1 MIKTLQFR
9 INEEVS
15 KDYKIVKHGI
25 YNGFGKMIDLPST
38 KEIVL
43 KEVGFN
49 VEELGKS
56 FIQIGEKIRE
66 ERTNIKTLTLNAFER
81 PRVDNRGREF
91 VFDLFYEVEEVWEMK
106 KNKYLA
112 LRVILFIGFM
122 AVVLY
127 VATITFIDHNNAYIL
142 TAIKDYMIIMSIAT
156 IMLFAEF
163 DKDKIREERLKAYKD
178 GYEQGQYDKDM
189 EAE

>member
-15 KDYKIVKHGI
+15 KDYKIVEHGI

-38 KEIVL
+38 KELVL

-66 ERTNIKTLTLNAFER
+66 ERANIKTLTLNAFER

-91 VFDLFYEVEEVWEMK
+91 VFDLFYEVEEV
-106 KNKYLA
+106 
-112 LRVILFIGFM
+112 
-122 AVVLY
+122 
-127 VATITFIDHNNAYIL
+127 
-142 TAIKDYMIIMSIAT
+142 
-156 IMLFAEF
+156 
-163 DKDKIREERLKAYKD
+163 
-178 GYEQGQYDKDM
+178 
-189 EAE
+189 